1 MMLFYNLGIRFYA
14 LVIRLAALKNV
25 KAKQWVSGRKNWEK
39 RLKERLSS
47 LGSENR
53 IWIHCASYGEFEQG
67 RPLIESI
74 KLKYPQ
80 YKIVLSFFSPS
91 GYEPF
96 KNWSGADVVCYLP
109 LDTKQ
114 NANTFIEL
122 VKPSAVL
129 FIKYEFWVNFLFQ
142 LKQKSIP
149 TYLISAVFK
158 RHHPFFK
165 WYGNLFRRSLG
176 TFTTMFI
183 QDDYSAKLLKEIEIK
198 NYEVIGDTRFDRV
211 VEVKKAFK
219 EIPEI
224 LAFKGNSKL
233 IVAGSTWIKDEQLV
247 TKAFEKIKNESVKL
261 LLVPH
266 DVHEKYINETL
277 AMLTKTS
284 LSFTLFTEKI
294 NNQADVLVLNTMGLL
309 SKSYFYADCAYIG
322 GGFSG
327 GLHNCLEASV
337 YGVPVTFYGDQY
349 SRYNEVFELLNMKA
363 ATSVKDEASL
373 EKAFRKFLFDTKPQV
388 LKEKLENYFESN
400 RDISGKILNRIKF

>member
-1 MMLFYNLGIRFYA
+1 MLFYNLGIRLYA

-25 KAKQWVSGRKNWEK
+25 KAKQWVSGRKNWEQH
-39 RLKERLSS
+39 LKEKLSS
-47 LGSENR
+47 MDSAKR

-74 KLKYPQ
+74 KLKYPEH
-80 YKIVLSFFSPS
+80 KIILSFFSPS

-96 KNWSGADVVCYLP
+96 KNWKGADVVCYLP

-122 VKPSAVL
+122 VKPNAVL

-165 WYGNLFRRSLG
+165 WYGNLFRRSLD
-176 TFTTMFI
+176 TFTMMFI
-183 QDDYSAKLLKEIEIK
+183 QDDYSAKLLKVIK
-198 NYEVIGDTRFDRV
+198 MTNYEVIGDTRFDRV

-219 EIPEI
+219 EIPQI
-224 LAFKGNSKL
+224 VAFKGNSKL

-247 TKAFEKIKNESVKL
+247 TKAFEKIKNENVKL

-266 DVHEKYINETL
+266 DIHEKYVNDTVT
-277 AMLTKTS
+277 MLNKTS
-284 LSFTLFTEKI
+284 LSYSLFTETI

-349 SRYNEVFELLNMKA
+349 SRYNEVFELLNLKA
-363 ATSVKDEASL
+363 AISVKDEASL
-373 EKAFRKFLFDTKPQV
+373 EKAFRSFLFGNNQQLVKQ
-388 LKEKLENYFESN
+388 KLEIYFNSN
-400 RDISGKILNRIKF
+400 HDISGKILNRIKF